1 MSEHK
6 KVTSII
12 SDLEI
17 ELKSLKKISSLKEK
31 LETLVKETNSNLE
44 IGAKNNELAKKE
56 VEGMINKHHEYLKE
70 EKLKINTLFGDHNKN
85 MKEITEAL
93 EKRLKDEIDSK
104 NDELKYEIST
114 TLKFQ
119 KFNIAVF
126 IILSILFY
134 FTYKSSQ

>member
-17 ELKSLKKISSLKEK
+17 ELKALKKISSLKENFEK
-31 LETLVKETNSNLE
+31 LERETNSNLE
-44 IGAKNNELAKKE
+44 IGAKNNEVAKKE
-56 VEGMINKHHEYLKE
+56 VEKMIKTHQEYLKE
-70 EKLKINTLFGDHNKN
+70 EKSKINALFDDHNKN
-85 MKEITEAL
+85 IKEITEAL

-104 NDELKYEIST
+104 NNQLEYEIST

-119 KFNIAVF
+119 KFNIVVF
-126 IILSILFY
+126 VILSILYY
-134 FTYKSSQ
+134 FTYKSL

>member
-17 ELKSLKKISSLKEK
+17 ELKALKKISSLKENFEK
-31 LETLVKETNSNLE
+31 LERETNSNLE
-44 IGAKNNELAKKE
+44 IGAKNNEVAKKE
-56 VEGMINKHHEYLKE
+56 VEKMIKTHQEYLKE
-70 EKLKINTLFGDHNKN
+70 EKSKTNALFDDHNKN
-85 MKEITEAL
+85 IKEITEAL

-104 NDELKYEIST
+104 NNQLEYEIST

-119 KFNIAVF
+119 KFNIVVF
-126 IILSILFY
+126 VILSILYY
-134 FTYKSSQ
+134 FTYKSL

>member
-17 ELKSLKKISSLKEK
+17 ELKSLKKISSLKENFEK
-31 LETLVKETNSNLE
+31 LERETNSNLE
-44 IGAKNNELAKKE
+44 IGAKNNEVAKKE
-56 VEGMINKHHEYLKE
+56 VEKMIKTHQDYLKE
-70 EKLKINTLFGDHNKN
+70 EKSKINALFDNHNKN
-85 MKEITEAL
+85 IEEITEAL

-104 NDELKYEIST
+104 KNQLEYEIST

-119 KFNIAVF
+119 KFNIVVF
-126 IILSILFY
+126 VILSILYY
-134 FTYKSSQ
+134 FTYISL